1 LSAQQ
6 KADEWRALTAV
17 SAESDMVEL
26 SKSRPK
32 RAWPEKTGYI
42 TATTWPLNCLVFLLP
57 IIVGHLVGVVLV
69 FAIYCP
75 GGEPLINAAFGILRG
90 ILRLLGFDAFYLPGL
105 LVVVS
110 LLIWHW
116 AKGYPWQVRA
126 RTILGMAIESF
137 LFAWPLLVLG
147 FVIETAGPAAATML
161 SGTGTDAAQTLPG
174 QAVLMIGAGIYEELL
189 FRLGVISLI
198 ALLLTKVGSLPKE
211 YALLFA
217 ASASALLFGV
227 YHFYFGTEPVP
238 FDWPRFSFY
247 FLAGVYFSGLY
258 VLRGFGITVGAH
270 IVYDLIALIL
280 SYIQQ

>member
-1 LSAQQ
+1 
-6 KADEWRALTAV
+6 
-17 SAESDMVEL
+17 MVEL

-32 RAWPEKTGYI
+32 RDWPEKTGYI
-42 TATTWPLNCLVFLLP
+42 TATTRPLNCLVFLLP
-57 IIVGHLVGVVLV
+57 IIVLHQVGVLI

-90 ILRLLGFDAFYLPGL
+90 ILSLLGFNAFYLPGF
-105 LVVVS
+105 LVIGS

-116 AKGYPWQVRA
+116 VKGYPWQVRA

-137 LFAWPLLVLG
+137 LFAWPVLVLG
-147 FVIETAGPAAATML
+147 FVLGSAGPNAATMP
-161 SGTGTDAAQTLPG
+161 SGISTNTAQTLPG

-189 FRLGVISLI
+189 FRLGMISLM
-198 ALLLTKVGSLPKE
+198 ALLLTKVGSLSKE

-227 YHFYFGTEPVP
+227 YHFYFGPEPVP

-247 FLAGVYFSGLY
+247 FLGGVYFSGLY

-270 IVYDLIALIL
+270 IVYDLIVLFL
-280 SYIQQ
+280 PFIQQ